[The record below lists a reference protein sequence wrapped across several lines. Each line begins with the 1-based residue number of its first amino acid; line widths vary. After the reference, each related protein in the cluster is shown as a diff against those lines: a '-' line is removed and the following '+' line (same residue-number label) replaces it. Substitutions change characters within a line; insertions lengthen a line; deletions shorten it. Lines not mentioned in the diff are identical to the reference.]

1 VKLSKAQLRGGP
13 FKAGYRVH
21 ELPYRRGLNEGTP
34 HCDPWRNPYLQRGV
48 PAGGDAEL
56 SQVPCARLFLW
67 RMHALAFTH
76 VLWMR
81 FHFLLNLSKLF
92 PSPSCSMLRAP
103 CFAVYSGCFYSN
115 QSITPP
121 TCTGPHLS
129 GQSTPRALLH
139 RSGGQHVNRFTKR
152 IV

>member
-56 SQVPCARLFLW
+56 SQVTIPMAHACTSIHACTVDAISLFTQFVETVSKPFLFNAKSAVLRCLFWLFL
-67 RMHALAFTH
+67 F
-76 VLWMR
+76 
-81 FHFLLNLSKLF
+81 
-92 PSPSCSMLRAP
+92 
-103 CFAVYSGCFYSN
+103 
-115 QSITPP
+115 
-121 TCTGPHLS
+121 
-129 GQSTPRALLH
+129 
-139 RSGGQHVNRFTKR
+139 
-152 IV
+152 